1 MQSEIGKAIV
11 AGTAT
16 EKHFEALFEKLR
28 WFVVVITE
36 EDLSPVC
43 CFIVGAGSA
52 YRTKEIVR
60 ALHPRHVE
68 RAIIEHTP
76 ISEIANSSLDFYIDV
91 FDRKPGTNGVSHN
104 DMPRPLLAGSAHI
117 MDLKKLAAHSNS
129 QHDTR
134 VRVAKKRRGRMIRG

>member
-11 AGTAT
+11 SGTAT

-43 CFIVGAGSA
+43 CFIIGTPTA
-52 YRTKEIVR
+52 YRAREIVQ
-60 ALHPRHVE
+60 ALHPRHVH
-68 RAIIEHTP
+68 RALIEHTLMK
-76 ISEIANSSLDFYIDV
+76 ELENSSLDFYIDV

-104 DMPRPLLAGSAHI
+104 DMPKPLLAGWAHVK
-117 MDLKKLAAHSNS
+117 DPKKLAEHSNS

>member
-11 AGTAT
+11 SGTAT

-28 WFVVVITE
+28 WFVVIITE

-52 YRTKEIVR
+52 YRTREIVR
-60 ALHPRHVE
+60 ALHPRHAE
-68 RAIIEHTP
+68 RAIIEHTLMK
-76 ISEIANSSLDFYIDV
+76 ELENSSLDFYIDV
-91 FDRKPGTNGVSHN
+91 FDRKTGTNGVSHN
-104 DMPRPLLAGSAHI
+104 DMPRPLLAGWAHVK
-117 MDLKKLAAHSNS
+117 DPKKMAAHSNA